1 LAAATPN
8 RDPAPGPEHSL
19 QQRGVQVRPE
29 RAGAPRATTDNP
41 WRDLHPARIWP
52 D

>member
-1 LAAATPN
+1 VATPI
-8 RDPAPGPEHSL
+8 RDPAPSAQHGA
-19 QQRGVQVRPE
+19 QQHGVQVRPE
-29 RAGAPRATTDNP
+29 RAGVPRTTTDNP